1 MTRFSPIVWLVT
13 GLLTGAVSGPA
24 LGQSPATPR
33 TAWGDPDLQGL
44 WTNPTITP
52 FERPPS
58 MEGRATLTTEEVAAV
73 EVQTAARRAAGDANP
88 RPGVVGAYNQFWLDS
103 GTKVLETG
111 QTSLVVDPADG
122 RVPTRQEAEA
132 VRDHNLAH
140 AGDSYTYMSVW
151 DRCIS
156 RGVPGSMLPAG
167 YNNAYRFV
175 QLPDYLVIVYEMIH
189 DIRVIP
195 IADRPHVSD
204 KIRLW
209 MGDSRARWDGDTLV
223 IETTNY
229 NSRGWIASSAAGARI
244 KGIPVSEQLH
254 VVERFTRVDDDTLS
268 FEVTI
273 RDPEVFTGPWT
284 ISMPMTLDPDY
295 ELYEYAC
302 HEGNG
307 AVGNALSG
315 ARAVEPVP

>member
-1 MTRFSPIVWLVT
+1 
-13 GLLTGAVSGPA
+13 
-24 LGQSPATPR
+24 
-33 TAWGDPDLQGL
+33 
-44 WTNPTITP
+44 
-52 FERPPS
+52 
-58 MEGRATLTTEEVAAV
+58 MEGRAALTPEEIAAV
-73 EVQTAARRAAGDANP
+73 EAETAARRAAGDANP
-88 RPGVVGAYNQFWLDS
+88 RPGVVGAYNQFWLDA

-111 QTSLVVDPADG
+111 QTSLVVDPPDG
-122 RVPTRQEAEA
+122 RVPTRPEAEA
-132 VRDHNLAH
+132 VRDHNRAH
-140 AGDSYTYMSVW
+140 AGDSYRYMSIW

-156 RGVPGSMLPAG
+156 RGVPGSMFPAG

-175 QLPDYLVIVYEMIH
+175 QRPGYLVIVYEMIH

-195 IADRPHVSD
+195 IADRPPISD
-204 KIRLW
+204 KIHLW

-229 NSRGWIASSAAGARI
+229 NRRGWIASSAAAARI
-244 KGIPVSEQLH
+244 KGIPVSEQLR
-254 VVERFTRVDDDTLS
+254 VVERFTRVDDDTLR

-273 RDPEVFTGPWT
+273 QDPAAYTAPWT

-315 ARAVEPVP
+315 ARAVERAP